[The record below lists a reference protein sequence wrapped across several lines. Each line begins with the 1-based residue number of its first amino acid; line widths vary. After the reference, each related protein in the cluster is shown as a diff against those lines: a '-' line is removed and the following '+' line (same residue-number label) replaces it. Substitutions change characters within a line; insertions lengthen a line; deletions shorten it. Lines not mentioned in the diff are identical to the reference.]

1 MVTAMDEKSTDSPYL
16 EGQLLIAMPAMT
28 DPRFER
34 SVIYVCAHNPEGAMG
49 LVVNKL
55 FDEIDFDEL
64 LTQLEITPADSSP
77 QLSIH
82 FGGPV
87 ESQRGFVL
95 HTAEY
100 TGKGTVAVDGKVA
113 LTATLDILKELANGS
128 GPRNTMLALGYAG
141 WGPGQLEDEISE
153 NAWLHA
159 PFDEALVFDGDVDT
173 KWRRAMNS
181 IGVDPSSLSGTAGR
195 A

>member
-1 MVTAMDEKSTDSPYL
+1 MDENTKESAYL

-34 SVIYVCAHNPEGAMG
+34 SVIYLCAHNAEGAMG

-64 LTQLEITPADSSP
+64 LDQLEITPSGAAP
-77 QLSIH
+77 QLSVH

-87 ESQRGFVL
+87 EAQRGFVL

-100 TGKGTVAVDGKVA
+100 VGKGTVVVDDHVA
-113 LTATLDILKELANGS
+113 LTATLDILRELAEGK
-128 GPRNTMLALGYAG
+128 GPRNTLLALGYAG

-159 PFDEALVFDGDVDT
+159 PFDEALVFDTEIDT
-173 KWRRAMNS
+173 KWQRALNS
-181 IGVDPSSLSGTAGR
+181 IGVDLSTLSGAAGR

>member
-1 MVTAMDEKSTDSPYL
+1 MPNDLSESAYL
-16 EGQLLIAMPAMT
+16 EGQLLIAMPAMA

-34 SVIYVCAHNPEGAMG
+34 SVIYVCAHNREGAMG

-55 FDEIDFDEL
+55 FDEINFEEL
-64 LTQLEITPADSSP
+64 LTQLEITLSDSSP

-87 ESQRGFVL
+87 EAQRGFVL

-100 TGKGTVAVDGKVA
+100 TGKGTVAVDEQVA
-113 LTATLDILKELANGS
+113 LTATLDILKDLANGS
-128 GPRNTMLALGYAG
+128 SPKNTMLALGYAG
-141 WGPGQLEDEISE
+141 WGPGQLEEEISD

-159 PFDEALVFDGDVDT
+159 PFNEDLVFDGDVDT
-173 KWRRAMNS
+173 KWQRAMNS
-181 IGVDPSSLSGTAGR
+181 IGVDPSSLSGAAGR

>member
-1 MVTAMDEKSTDSPYL
+1 MEDKSTDSAYL
-16 EGQLLIAMPAMT
+16 EGQLLIAMPAMA

-55 FDEIDFDEL
+55 FDEIDFGEL
-64 LTQLEITPADSSP
+64 LSQLEITPADLSP
-77 QLSIH
+77 PLSIH

-95 HTAEY
+95 HTADY
-100 TGKGTVAVDGKVA
+100 TGKGTVAVDKQVA
-113 LTATLDILKELANGS
+113 LTATLDILKELANGN
-128 GPRNTMLALGYAG
+128 GPRSTMLALGYAG
-141 WGPGQLEDEISE
+141 WGPGQLEEEIGD

-159 PFDEALVFDGDVDT
+159 PFNEALVFDSDVDT

-181 IGVDPSSLSGTAGR
+181 IGVDPSSLSGVAGR

>member
-1 MVTAMDEKSTDSPYL
+1 MPDKPSNSAYL
-16 EGQLLIAMPAMT
+16 EGQLLIAMPAMA

-34 SVIYVCAHNPEGAMG
+34 SVIYLCAHNADGAMG

-55 FDEIDFDEL
+55 FDQLDFDQL
-64 LTQLEITPADSSP
+64 LEQLKITPSP
-77 QLSIH
+77 EAPPISVR

-95 HTAEY
+95 HSREY
-100 TGKGTVAVDGKVA
+100 SGQGTVVVDDNVA
-113 LTATLDILKELANGS
+113 LTATLDVVKDLAHGS
-128 GPRNTMLALGYAG
+128 GPRSTVLALGYAG
-141 WGPGQLEDEISE
+141 WGPGQLEDEITE

-159 PFDEALVFDGDVDT
+159 PFDEALVFDEDVAT
-173 KWRRAMNS
+173 KWQRALQS
-181 IGVDPSSLSGTAGR
+181 IGVDLSALSGAAGR

>member
-1 MVTAMDEKSTDSPYL
+1 MPDNSPDSAYL
-16 EGQLLIAMPAMT
+16 EGQLLIAMPAMA
-28 DPRFER
+28 DPRFEH
-34 SVIYVCAHNPEGAMG
+34 SVIYVCAHNREGAMG

-55 FDEIDFDEL
+55 FGEIDFDEL

-77 QLSIH
+77 QMTIH

-100 TGKGTVAVDGKVA
+100 TGKGTVAVDEQVA

-141 WGPGQLEDEISE
+141 WGPGQLEEEIGD

-159 PFDEALVFDGDVDT
+159 PFNEALVFDGDVDT
-173 KWRRAMNS
+173 KWQRAMNS

>member
-1 MVTAMDEKSTDSPYL
+1 MPDNSTQSAYL

-34 SVIYVCAHNPEGAMG
+34 TVIYLCAHNPEGAMG

-55 FDEIDFDEL
+55 FDEIDFEQL
-64 LTQLEITPADSSP
+64 LSQLEITPADASP
-77 QLSIH
+77 QMSIH

-100 TGKGTVAVDGKVA
+100 VGEGTVAVDDQVA
-113 LTATLDILKELANGS
+113 LTATLDILKVLASGS
-128 GPRNTMLALGYAG
+128 GPRSTMLALGYAG
-141 WGPGQLEDEISE
+141 WGPGQLEGEITE

-159 PFDEALVFDGDVDT
+159 PFDEALVFDNKVDT
-173 KWRRAMNS
+173 KWQRALSS
-181 IGVDPSSLSGTAGR
+181 IGVDLSSLSGTAGR

>member
-1 MVTAMDEKSTDSPYL
+1 MEEKSTQSEYL

-34 SVIYVCAHNPEGAMG
+34 SVIYLCAHNAEGAMG

-55 FDEIDFDEL
+55 FDEIDFGQL
-64 LTQLEITPADSSP
+64 LSQLEITPEEASP
-77 QLSIH
+77 HLNVH

-87 ESQRGFVL
+87 EAQRGFVL

-100 TGKGTVAVDGKVA
+100 VGEGTVVVDEQVA
-113 LTATLDILKELANGS
+113 LTATLDILKELASGT
-128 GPRNTMLALGYAG
+128 GPRSTMLALGYAG
-141 WGPGQLEDEISE
+141 WGPGQLEDEITE

-159 PFDEALVFDGDVDT
+159 PFNEALVFDGDVDT
-173 KWRRAMNS
+173 KWQRALNS
-181 IGVDPSSLSGTAGR
+181 IGVDLSSLSGAAGR

>member
-1 MVTAMDEKSTDSPYL
+1 MDEKSTDAAYL

-34 SVIYVCAHNPEGAMG
+34 SVIYVCAHNAEGAMG

-55 FDEIDFDEL
+55 FEEIDFEEL

-77 QLSIH
+77 QMSIH

-100 TGKGTVAVDGKVA
+100 VGKGTVAVDDQVA

-128 GPRNTMLALGYAG
+128 GPRSNMLALGYAG
-141 WGPGQLEDEISE
+141 WGPGQLEDEITD
-153 NAWLHA
+153 NAWLNA
-159 PFDEALVFDGDVDT
+159 PFDEALVFDRDVDT
-173 KWRRAMNS
+173 KWQRALNS
-181 IGVDPSSLSGTAGR
+181 IGVDLSSLSGAAGR